1 MVGSRASRECADTL
15 NNSTGTTEVTHRLA
29 RRTTGRT
36 DLTPTLRDVSSD
48 APEVPTTSDTNA
60 RAVLA
65 RRVEFIMIGIG
76 GVFIIL
82 GWGIGHQEWARALGW
97 AFTGV
102 GFAIELVYGKVLK
115 PSRTAAKPE
124 PEPLATDESKS

>member
-1 MVGSRASRECADTL
+1 M
-15 NNSTGTTEVTHRLA
+15 
-29 RRTTGRT
+29 
-36 DLTPTLRDVSSD
+36 SSD
-48 APEVPTTSDTNA
+48 ASEVPTTSDTNA

>member
-65 RRVEFIMIGIG
+65 RRVEVIMIGIG
-76 GVFIIL
+76 GGVVIPRR
-82 GWGIGHQEWARALGW
+82 GGRPPGGGGGARGGLPPGRGAPPPGLRPAGPP
-97 AFTGV
+97 A
-102 GFAIELVYGKVLK
+102 
-115 PSRTAAKPE
+115 PP
-124 PEPLATDESKS
+124 

>member
-1 MVGSRASRECADTL
+1 M
-15 NNSTGTTEVTHRLA
+15 
-29 RRTTGRT
+29 
-36 DLTPTLRDVSSD
+36 SSD
-48 APEVPTTSDTNA
+48 VPEVPTTNDTDA
-60 RAVLA
+60 RARLA
-65 RRVEFIMIGIG
+65 RRVEFTMIGIG

-115 PSRTAAKPE
+115 PARTPAKPE

>member
-1 MVGSRASRECADTL
+1 
-15 NNSTGTTEVTHRLA
+15 
-29 RRTTGRT
+29 
-36 DLTPTLRDVSSD
+36 VSSD
-48 APEVPTTSDTNA
+48 APEVPTTSEKNP

-115 PSRTAAKPE
+115 PSRTTQPE
-124 PEPLATDESKS
+124 PEARATDESKP

>member
-1 MVGSRASRECADTL
+1 MCDPARSR
-15 NNSTGTTEVTHRLA
+15 G
-29 RRTTGRT
+29 
-36 DLTPTLRDVSSD
+36 TPTLRDVSSD
-48 APEVPTTSDTNA
+48 APEVPTTNEKNA

-115 PSRTAAKPE
+115 PSRTTEPE
-124 PEPLATDESKS
+124 PEPRATDESKS